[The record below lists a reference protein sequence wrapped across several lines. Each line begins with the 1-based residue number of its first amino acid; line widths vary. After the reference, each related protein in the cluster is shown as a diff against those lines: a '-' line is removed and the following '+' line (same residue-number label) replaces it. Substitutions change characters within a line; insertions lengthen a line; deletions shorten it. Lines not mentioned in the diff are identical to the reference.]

1 MSPVPTRIEIV
12 EPVPPEVPVG
22 AGVTL
27 KVKVAGA
34 AGSDLRG
41 GRVDVVADEERVTSR
56 ELCECR
62 DGFTAT
68 NAFTVA
74 APLRVGAF
82 AWTIVFPA
90 QEIDGVAYAQSEVTV
105 ASRTRPHQTSLAVW
119 AVPSPVRIG
128 ERFAVTVGA
137 KSSGACAL
145 GGATVEI
152 RDESGAVTGKGTLG
166 DTPWPETRALYWTEI
181 TLAAPSRDGLFRWTA
196 RFAAADL
203 ELPHEGSSAEFS
215 FAAVKRPEHR
225 LTVTAVERDVAAP
238 VADVQL
244 ALGPYRAATDAAGLA
259 HIDAPAGTFDLAV
272 WKSGFEAAPMA
283 VEITADASVQVE
295 LTRLPEEVKACG

>member
-1 MSPVPTRIEIV
+1 VSPVPTRIEIV

-41 GRVDVVADEERVTSR
+41 GRVNVVADEERVLS
-56 ELCECR
+56 EVLGKCR
-62 DGFTAT
+62 DGFAAT
-68 NAFTVA
+68 DPFTVT
-74 APLRVGAF
+74 APHRVGAF
-82 AWTIVFPA
+82 TWTIVFPA
-90 QEIDGVAYAQSEVTV
+90 QEIGGVAYRESAVAV

-137 KSSGACAL
+137 KSSGACAV

-152 RDESGAVTGKGTLG
+152 RDETGAVTGKGILG

-181 TLAAPSRDGLFRWTA
+181 ALAAPSRHGLFCWTA
-196 RFAAADL
+196 SFAAAEL

-215 FAAVKRPEHR
+215 FAAVKRPEHK
-225 LTVTAVERDVAAP
+225 LTVTVVERDVAAP
-238 VADVQL
+238 VADVQV

-259 HIDAPAGTFDLAV
+259 HIDAPAGTFELAV

-283 VEITADASVQVE
+283 VEIIADTSVQVK
-295 LTRLPEEVKACG
+295 LTRLPEEVKAWG

>member
-1 MSPVPTRIEIV
+1 VSPVPTRIEIV

-22 AGVTL
+22 AGVAL

-41 GRVDVVADEERVTSR
+41 GRVDVMAAEERVTSR
-56 ELCECR
+56 ELSECR
-62 DGFTAT
+62 EGFAAT
-68 NAFTVA
+68 DAFTVT
-74 APLRVGAF
+74 APHRVGAF

-90 QEIDGVAYAQSEVTV
+90 QQIGGVAYAQSAVTL
-105 ASRTRPHQTSLAVW
+105 AARTRPHQTSLAVW

-128 ERFAVTVGA
+128 ECFAVTVGA
-137 KSSGACAL
+137 KSSGACPL
-145 GGATVEI
+145 GGAKVEI
-152 RDESGAVTGKGTLG
+152 CDETGAVTSKGILG

-181 TLAAPSRDGLFRWTA
+181 ALAATSRDGLFRWTA
-196 RFAAADL
+196 RFAAAEL
-203 ELPHEGSSAEFS
+203 QLPHEGSSAEFS

-225 LTVTAVERDVAAP
+225 LTVTVVERDVAAP

-259 HIDAPAGTFDLAV
+259 RIDAPAGTFELAV

-283 VEITADASVQVE
+283 VEITADTSVQVE
-295 LTRLPEEVKACG
+295 LTRLPEEVKAWG